1 MANNQLS
8 AAELEELKKLYRDID
23 NYTQSQAEAAALNAQ
38 NIGVARG
45 ELERLRREYIK
56 LASDVSDTLNIFH
69 SITQE
74 ISKQNLGI
82 NESKKGYRGLTSIA
96 EKIQSYQQGITNLSS
111 KEVEKLK
118 NKVKQ
123 EQLGLTNAQELLKNR
138 ERELNIEIASKAA
151 IQQRT
156 QTQINAL
163 MNQSNLSS
171 AEYKKLGR
179 LLSLQ
184 DRQNR
189 NIDDLNIKLL
199 DTQTAYENNKNI
211 IEENDEG
218 IKGLN
223 RSLNLVEQEVKNVEK
238 AMGLAGAALKGINK
252 IPILKDLPGMS
263 DILGDVEEKI
273 KRINKEREK
282 EGKAPLNRAQ
292 ALGMT
297 FKAMGPVIKNAL
309 TDPLVLGGF
318 LLKGVI
324 DMFKSIDEGAGKLAK
339 SMDMSYNG
347 ALGLRQQF
355 SSIATSS
362 NDVAVNTK
370 GLQESYMAIGQALGA
385 NADINKE
392 DLITFTKLREQA
404 GFTNEELTAM
414 YKMSLVTGKS
424 AEQTSEEFLGGAEA
438 LAAQKGL
445 SINVKQL
452 MKETANASAAMKLSV
467 GGGAKGLAEAAVQ
480 AKALGVTLDQV
491 DKIAGSLLQ
500 FEDSITAELEAELL
514 TGKQI
519 NLERAR
525 LAALNG
531 DIATVAEE
539 INNQIGGSA
548 EFSRMNRIQQEAFA
562 KAVGM
567 SREELANSLVEQEAL
582 QRVGAKTAE
591 EAKAKYEEYRKTMTA
606 EEAAAKLGDE
616 ALARQYEQQS
626 VQERFNQAVEK
637 LKDIFVSIADGPISS
652 ILNAFATI
660 LSNSTAIKVIIG
672 ALGGLA
678 GLWAFSMIQG
688 AIAAIA
694 SASAL
699 TLGLGA
705 LAIAAGIGTAAY
717 AMNSASKTAESNVT
731 QVKDGEMGLDP
742 NGGPVIS
749 SFQQGE
755 LKPVMQGIKQDKA
768 YLTTNK
774 PTPTQNTTTTVAID
788 YDRLAA
794 AMSRVNIT
802 LDGKA
807 VTDSVNDRNYKSTVK
822 PQ

>member
-8 AAELEELKKLYRDID
+8 ARELEELKKLYRDID
-23 NYTQSQAEAAALNAQ
+23 DYTQSQAEAAALNAQ
-38 NIGVARG
+38 NIGVARR
-45 ELERLRREYIK
+45 ELERLRKEYK
-56 LASDVSDTLNIFH
+56 DLASDVSNTLGIFH
-69 SITQE
+69 DITQE
-74 ISKQNLGI
+74 ITKQNLGI

-118 NKVKQ
+118 DKVKQ
-123 EQLGLTNAQELLKNR
+123 EQLRLTNAQKLLEQNKLTQEN
-138 ERELNIEIASKAA
+138 EKQQNLI
-151 IQQRT
+151 IQQNLAA
-156 QTQINAL
+156 QINAARAN
-163 MNQSNLSS
+163 NQYATDLVQQ
-171 AEYKKLGR
+171 L
-179 LLSLQ
+179 
-184 DRQNR
+184 R
-189 NIDDLNIKLL
+189 NVRKEHTNIEK
-199 DTQTAYENNKNI
+199 QIKQIGIAYTNNQAI

-223 RSLNLVEQEVKNVEK
+223 RSLEATAQEVINVEK

-263 DILGDVEEKI
+263 NILGDVEEKI
-273 KRINKEREK
+273 KRINKEREE
-282 EGKAPLNRAQ
+282 EGKEPVSRAE
-292 ALGMT
+292 ALKMT

-318 LLKGVI
+318 LLNGVI

-347 ALGLRQQF
+347 ALGLRQQL

-424 AEQTSEEFLGGAEA
+424 VEQTSEEFLGGAEA

-445 SINVKQL
+445 AINVKQL
-452 MKETANASAAMKLSV
+452 MKETSNASAAMKLSV
-467 GGGAKGLAEAAVQ
+467 VGGAKGLAEAAVQ

-548 EFSRMNRIQQEAFA
+548 EFSKMNRIQQESFA

-567 SREELANSLVEQEAL
+567 SREELAASLVEQEAL
-582 QRVGAKTAE
+582 QKVGAKTGE
-591 EAKAKYEEYRKTMTA
+591 EAKARYEELRKTMSA
-606 EEAAAKLGDE
+606 EEAAKALGDD

-678 GLWAFSMIQG
+678 GIWAFSMIQG

-717 AMNSASKTAESNVT
+717 AMNSASKTAESNVA

-774 PTPTQNTTTTVAID
+774 PSPTQNAQSTSTSPQTIVIHTHVMLNEKEIAIAVNEANLKTTV
-788 YDRLAA
+788 
-794 AMSRVNIT
+794 N
-802 LDGKA
+802 
-807 VTDSVNDRNYKSTVK
+807 

>member
-23 NYTQSQAEAAALNAQ
+23 SYSQSQAEAAALNAQ
-38 NIGVARG
+38 NIGVAHR
-45 ELERLRREYIK
+45 ELERLRKEYK
-56 LASDVSDTLNIFH
+56 DLASDVSNALGIFH
-69 SITQE
+69 DITQE

-118 NKVKQ
+118 DKVKQ
-123 EQLGLTNAQELLKNR
+123 EQLRLTNAQKLLEQNKLTKENEKQR
-138 ERELNIEIASKAA
+138 NLTL
-151 IQQRT
+151 QQSLEA
-156 QTQINAL
+156 QINAARAN
-163 MNQSNLSS
+163 NQYATDLVQQLRNVRR
-171 AEYKKLGR
+171 EHTNIGKE
-179 LLSLQ
+179 LQ
-184 DRQNR
+184 
-189 NIDDLNIKLL
+189 NINI
-199 DTQTAYENNKNI
+199 AYTNNQAI

-223 RSLNLVEQEVKNVEK
+223 RSLDLTEKEVKDIEK

-263 DILGDVEEKI
+263 DVLGEVEEKI
-273 KRINKEREK
+273 KRINKEREA

-292 ALGMT
+292 ALGVT
-297 FKAMGPVIKNAL
+297 FKSMGPVIKNAL

-347 ALGLRQQF
+347 ALGFRQQL

-370 GLQESYMAIGQALGA
+370 GLEESYMAIGQALGA

-392 DLITFTKLREQA
+392 DLVTFTKLREQA

-424 AEQTSEEFLGGAEA
+424 VEQTSEEFLGGAEA

-445 SINVKQL
+445 AINVKQL
-452 MKETANASAAMKLSV
+452 MKETSNASAAMKLSI
-467 GGGAKGLAEAAVQ
+467 GGGAKGLAEAAIQ

-548 EFSRMNRIQQEAFA
+548 EFSKMNRIQQEAFA

-567 SREELANSLVEQEAL
+567 SREELAASLVEQEAL
-582 QRVGAKTAE
+582 QKVGAKTAE

-606 EEAAAKLGDE
+606 EEAAAKLGDD

-705 LAIAAGIGTAAY
+705 LAIAAGIGTAVY
-717 AMNSASKTAESNVT
+717 AMNSASSSAESSAA
-731 QVKDGEMGLDP
+731 QVKDGAMGLDP
-742 NGGPVIS
+742 NGGPVVS

-774 PTPTQNTTTTVAID
+774 PTTAQNTASTSTSPQTIVIHTHVMLNEKEIAT
-788 YDRLAA
+788 A
-794 AMSRVNIT
+794 VNEANLT
-802 LDGKA
+802 
-807 VTDSVNDRNYKSTVK
+807 NTVK

>member
-8 AAELEELKKLYRDID
+8 ARELEELKKLYRDIGGL
-23 NYTQSQAEAAALNAQ
+23 TQAQAESTALFQQ
-38 NIGVARG
+38 NLGLART
-45 ELERLRREYIK
+45 ELERLRKEYK
-56 LASDVSDTLNIFH
+56 DLASDVSNALDIFH
-69 SITQE
+69 QITQE

-96 EKIQSYQQGITNLSS
+96 EKIQQYQQGITNLSS

-118 NKVKQ
+118 DKVKQ
-123 EQLGLTNAQELLKNR
+123 EQLRLKNTQNL
-138 ERELNIEIASKAA
+138 LNLNRQEQETLKARNEA
-151 IQQRT
+151 IQT
-156 QTQINAL
+156 SLENQIRQAQQQGAFTGYL
-163 MNQSNLSS
+163 DR
-171 AEYKKLGR
+171 R
-179 LLSLQ
+179 LQVIRDRHKSIEKELQ
-184 DRQNR
+184 
-189 NIDDLNIKLL
+189 NIN
-199 DTQTAYENNKNI
+199 TAYTNNQAI

-223 RSLNLVEQEVKNVEK
+223 RSLKETAKEVKDVEK
-238 AMGLAGAALKGINK
+238 AMGLAGAALKGVNK

-263 DILGDVEEKI
+263 DVLGEVEEKI

-292 ALGMT
+292 ALGVT
-297 FKAMGPVIKNAL
+297 FKSMGPVIKNAL

-318 LLKGVI
+318 LLNGII

-347 ALGLRQQF
+347 ALGFRQQL

-370 GLQESYMAIGQALGA
+370 GLEESYMAIGQALGA

-424 AEQTSEEFLGGAEA
+424 VEQTSEEFLGGAEA

-445 SINVKQL
+445 AINVKQL
-452 MKETANASAAMKLSV
+452 MKETSNASAAMKLSV
-467 GGGAKGLAEAAVQ
+467 VGGAKGLAEAAVQ

-548 EFSRMNRIQQEAFA
+548 EFSKMNRIQQEAFA

-567 SREELANSLVEQEAL
+567 SREELAASLVEQEAL
-582 QRVGAKTAE
+582 QKVGAKTAE

-606 EEAAAKLGDE
+606 EEAAAKLGDD

-705 LAIAAGIGTAAY
+705 LAIAAGIGTAVY
-717 AMNSASKTAESNVT
+717 AMNSASSSAESSAA
-731 QVKDGEMGLDP
+731 QVKDGAMGLDP
-742 NGGPVIS
+742 NGGPVVS

-774 PTPTQNTTTTVAID
+774 PTTAQNTASTSTSPQTIVIHTHVMLNEKEIAT
-788 YDRLAA
+788 
-794 AMSRVNIT
+794 AMNEANLT
-802 LDGKA
+802 
-807 VTDSVNDRNYKSTVK
+807 NTVK

>member
-1 MANNQLS
+1 MASNQLS
-8 AAELEELKKLYRDID
+8 AQEAEELKKLYKQLEGL
-23 NYTQSQAEAAALNAQ
+23 TQSAAEAEFRRVDALGQ
-38 NIGVARG
+38 ARQ
-45 ELERLRREYIK
+45 ELIRLRKEYND
-56 LASDVSDTLNIFH
+56 LTSDITSSLSIFQK
-69 SITQE
+69 ITQE

-96 EKIQSYQQGITNLSS
+96 EKIQYYQQGITNLSS

-118 NKVKQ
+118 DKVKQ
-123 EQLGLTNAQELLKNR
+123 ELLRLKNAQELLDQNR
-138 ERELNIEIASKAA
+138 QEQEAKK
-151 IQQRT
+151 QQNLAEQQSLENQIRLARINNTYATDLIYQLRT
-156 QTQINAL
+156 KRK
-163 MNQSNLSS
+163 
-171 AEYKKLGR
+171 EYKGIEGELK
-179 LLSLQ
+179 
-184 DRQNR
+184 DI
-189 NIDDLNIKLL
+189 NIAWD
-199 DTQTAYENNKNI
+199 NNKAI
-211 IEENDEG
+211 IEENDAS
-218 IKGLN
+218 IKDLN
-223 RSLNLVEQEVKNVEK
+223 ITLDKTLEDTKNVEK

-263 DILGDVEEKI
+263 DVLGDVEEKI
-273 KRINKEREK
+273 KAINKERER

-292 ALGMT
+292 ALGLT
-297 FKAMGPVIKNAL
+297 FKTMGPVIKNAL

-318 LLKGVI
+318 LLKGII
-324 DMFKSIDEGAGKLAK
+324 DIFKSIDEGAGKLAK
-339 SMDMSYNG
+339 SMDMSYGG
-347 ALGLRQQF
+347 ALKFRQEL

-370 GLQESYMAIGQALGA
+370 GLEESYMAIGQALGA

-445 SINVKQL
+445 AINVKQL
-452 MKETANASAAMKLSV
+452 MKETSNASAAMKLSV
-467 GGGAKGLAEAAVQ
+467 VGGAKGLAEAAVQ

-500 FEDSITAELEAELL
+500 FEDSISSELEAELL

-548 EFSRMNRIQQEAFA
+548 EFSKMNRIQQEAFA

-567 SREELANSLVEQEAL
+567 GREELAASLVEQEAL
-582 QRVGAKTAE
+582 QRVGAKTGE
-591 EAKAKYEEYRKTMTA
+591 EAKAKYELYRKTMSA
-606 EEAAAKLGDE
+606 EEAAAKLGDD
-616 ALARQYEQQS
+616 ALARQYEQQN

-660 LSNSTAIKVIIG
+660 LSNSTAIKGIMI

-688 AIAAIA
+688 AVAAIA

-705 LAIAAGIGTAAY
+705 LAIGAGIGVAML
-717 AMNSASKTAESNVT
+717 AMNSASNTATGNVA
-731 QVKDGEMGLDP
+731 QVKDGEVGLNE
-742 NGGPVIS
+742 NGGPVVAK
-749 SFQQGE
+749 FEQGK
-755 LKPVMQGIKQDKA
+755 LTPIAQGIKQDKA

-774 PTPTQNTTTTVAID
+774 PTATPTQVVSSSPEKIVIHTHV
-788 YDRLAA
+788 
-794 AMSRVNIT
+794 M
-802 LDGKA
+802 LDGAELTKA
-807 VTDSVNDRNYKSTVK
+807 VNEYNLKNAVK

>member
-8 AAELEELKKLYRDID
+8 ARELEELKKLYRDVG
-23 NYTQSQAEAAALNAQ
+23 NLTQAQAESTALFQQ
-38 NIGVARG
+38 NLGLARV
-45 ELERLRREYIK
+45 ELERLRKEYK
-56 LASDVSDTLNIFH
+56 DLASDVSNALGIFH
-69 SITQE
+69 DITQE

-118 NKVKQ
+118 DKVKQ
-123 EQLGLTNAQELLKNR
+123 EQLRLKNTQNL
-138 ERELNIEIASKAA
+138 LNTNKQEQETLKARNEA
-151 IQQRT
+151 IQASLEN
-156 QTQINAL
+156 QIRQAQQQGAFTGYL
-163 MNQSNLSS
+163 DR
-171 AEYKKLGR
+171 R
-179 LLSLQ
+179 LQVLKDRHTDIEKELQ
-184 DRQNR
+184 
-189 NIDDLNIKLL
+189 NIN
-199 DTQTAYENNKNI
+199 TAYINNQAI
-211 IEENDEG
+211 IDENDEG

-223 RSLNLVEQEVKNVEK
+223 RSLKVAAQEVKDVEK
-238 AMGLAGAALKGINK
+238 AMGIAGAALKGVNK

-263 DILGDVEEKI
+263 DVLGEVEEKI
-273 KRINKEREK
+273 KRINKEREA

-292 ALGMT
+292 ALGVT
-297 FKAMGPVIKNAL
+297 FKSMGPVIKNAL

-318 LLKGVI
+318 LLNGII
-324 DMFKSIDEGAGKLAK
+324 DIFKSIDEGAGKLAK

-347 ALGLRQQF
+347 ALGLRQQL

-370 GLQESYMAIGQALGA
+370 GLQESYIAIGQALGA
-385 NADINKE
+385 NTDINKE

-424 AEQTSEEFLGGAEA
+424 VEQTSEEFLGGAEA

-445 SINVKQL
+445 AINVKQL
-452 MKETANASAAMKLSV
+452 MKETSNASAAMKLSV
-467 GGGAKGLAEAAVQ
+467 VGGAKGLAEAAVQ

-548 EFSRMNRIQQEAFA
+548 EFSKMNRIQQESFA

-567 SREELANSLVEQEAL
+567 SREELAASLVEQEAL
-582 QRVGAKTAE
+582 QKVGAKTAE

-678 GLWAFSMIQG
+678 GIWAFSMIQG

-705 LAIAAGIGTAAY
+705 LAIAAGIGTAVY
-717 AMNSASKTAESNVT
+717 AMNSASKTAESNVA
-731 QVKDGEMGLDP
+731 QVKDGAMGLDP

-774 PTPTQNTTTTVAID
+774 PSPTQNTQSTSTSPQTIVIHTHVMLNEKEIATAVNEANLKTTV
-788 YDRLAA
+788 
-794 AMSRVNIT
+794 N
-802 LDGKA
+802 
-807 VTDSVNDRNYKSTVK
+807 

>member
-8 AAELEELKKLYRDID
+8 ARELEELKKLYRDID
-23 NYTQSQAEAAALNAQ
+23 SYTQSQAEAAALNAQ

-45 ELERLRREYIK
+45 ELERLRKEYK
-56 LASDVSDTLNIFH
+56 DLASDVSNALDIFH
-69 SITQE
+69 DITQE

-118 NKVKQ
+118 DKVKQ
-123 EQLGLTNAQELLKNR
+123 EQLRLTNAQKLLEKNKLTQ
-138 ERELNIEIASKAA
+138 ENEKQNNLIL
-151 IQQRT
+151 QQSLVA
-156 QTQINAL
+156 QINAARAN
-163 MNQSNLSS
+163 NQYATDLVQQ
-171 AEYKKLGR
+171 L
-179 LLSLQ
+179 
-184 DRQNR
+184 R
-189 NIDDLNIKLL
+189 NVRREHTNIEK
-199 DTQTAYENNKNI
+199 QIKQIGIAYTNNQAI

-218 IKGLN
+218 VKGLN
-223 RSLNLVEQEVKNVEK
+223 RSLEVTKEEVKDIEK
-238 AMGLAGAALKGINK
+238 AMGLAGAALKGVNK
-252 IPILKDLPGMS
+252 IPILKDLPEMS
-263 DILGDVEEKI
+263 DVLGEVEEKI
-273 KRINKEREK
+273 KRINKEREV

-292 ALGMT
+292 ALGVT
-297 FKAMGPVIKNAL
+297 FKSMGPVIKNAL

-318 LLKGVI
+318 LLKGII
-324 DMFKSIDEGAGKLAK
+324 DIFKSIDEGAGKLAK
-339 SMDMSYNG
+339 SMDMSYSG
-347 ALGLRQQF
+347 ALGLRQQL

-370 GLQESYMAIGQALGA
+370 GLQESYIAIGQALGA

-414 YKMSLVTGKS
+414 YKTSLVTGKS
-424 AEQTSEEFLGGAEA
+424 VEQTSEEFLGGAEA

-445 SINVKQL
+445 AINVKQL
-452 MKETANASAAMKLSV
+452 MKETSNASAAMKLSI
-467 GGGAKGLAEAAVQ
+467 GGGAKGLAEAAIQ

-548 EFSRMNRIQQEAFA
+548 EFSKMNRIQQEAFA

-567 SREELANSLVEQEAL
+567 SREELAASLVEQEAL
-582 QRVGAKTAE
+582 QRVGAKTGE
-591 EAKAKYEEYRKTMTA
+591 EAKAKYELYRKTMSA
-606 EEAAAKLGDE
+606 EEAAAKLGDD
-616 ALARQYEQQS
+616 ALARQYEQQN

-705 LAIAAGIGTAAY
+705 IAIAAGIGVASY
-717 AMNSASKTAESNVT
+717 AMNSASKSAESNVA
-731 QVKDGEMGLDP
+731 QVKDGVVGLNE

-749 SFQQGE
+749 EFKQGE

-774 PTPTQNTTTTVAID
+774 PMLHKPPISSSPQTIVIHTHVMLKEKEI
-788 YDRLAA
+788 AA
-794 AMSRVNIT
+794 AVNE
-802 LDGKA
+802 
-807 VTDSVNDRNYKSTVK
+807 VNLTNTVK

>member
-1 MANNQLS
+1 M
-8 AAELEELKKLYRDID
+8 
-23 NYTQSQAEAAALNAQ
+23 
-38 NIGVARG
+38 
-45 ELERLRREYIK
+45 
-56 LASDVSDTLNIFH
+56 SDV
-69 SITQE
+69 
-74 ISKQNLGI
+74 
-82 NESKKGYRGLTSIA
+82 
-96 EKIQSYQQGITNLSS
+96 LS
-111 KEVEKLK
+111 
-118 NKVKQ
+118 
-123 EQLGLTNAQELLKNR
+123 
-138 ERELNIEIASKAA
+138 
-151 IQQRT
+151 
-156 QTQINAL
+156 
-163 MNQSNLSS
+163 
-171 AEYKKLGR
+171 
-179 LLSLQ
+179 
-184 DRQNR
+184 
-189 NIDDLNIKLL
+189 
-199 DTQTAYENNKNI
+199 
-211 IEENDEG
+211 
-218 IKGLN
+218 
-223 RSLNLVEQEVKNVEK
+223 
-238 AMGLAGAALKGINK
+238 
-252 IPILKDLPGMS
+252 
-263 DILGDVEEKI
+263 DVEEKI
-273 KRINKEREK
+273 KAINKERETK
-282 EGKAPLNRAQ
+282 GEAPVSRAE
-292 ALGMT
+292 ALKMT

-318 LLKGVI
+318 LLKGII
-324 DMFKSIDEGAGKLAK
+324 DIFKSIDEGAGKLAK

-347 ALGLRQQF
+347 ALGLRQEL
-355 SSIATSS
+355 SSIATGA

-445 SINVKQL
+445 AINVKQL
-452 MKETANASAAMKLSV
+452 MKETSNASAAMKLSV
-467 GGGAKGLAEAAVQ
+467 VGGAKGLAEAAVQ

-500 FEDSITAELEAELL
+500 FEDSISAELEAELL

-548 EFSRMNRIQQEAFA
+548 EFSKMNRIQQEAFA

-567 SREELANSLVEQEAL
+567 SREELAASLVEQEAL
-582 QRVGAKTAE
+582 QRVGAKTGE
-591 EAKAKYEEYRKTMTA
+591 EAKKRYDDLRASGLTA
-606 EEAAAKLGDE
+606 EQAAAQLGDE

-699 TLGLGA
+699 TLGIGA
-705 LAIAAGIGTAAY
+705 LAIAAGIGVATM
-717 AMNSASKTAESNVT
+717 AMNSASKTAEGNIA
-731 QVKDGEMGLDP
+731 QMKDGIAGL
-742 NGGPVIS
+742 NESGGLVVS
-749 SFQQGE
+749 EFKQGE
-755 LKPVMQGIKQDKA
+755 LVPVAQGIKQDNV
-768 YLTTNK
+768 YFTTNEPQQVQDAK
-774 PTPTQNTTTTVAID
+774 VTPAKRGAIQAPTQASSTPEKIVIHTHVILNEKEIAS
-788 YDRLAA
+788 A
-794 AMSRVNIT
+794 VNEANLKT
-802 LDGKA
+802 A
-807 VTDSVNDRNYKSTVK
+807 VR

>member
-8 AAELEELKKLYRDID
+8 ARELEELKKLYRDID
-23 NYTQSQAEAAALNAQ
+23 SYTQSQAEAAALNAQ

-45 ELERLRREYIK
+45 ELERLRREYAK
-56 LASDVSDTLNIFH
+56 LASDVSNALDIFH
-69 SITQE
+69 QITQE

-96 EKIQSYQQGITNLSS
+96 EKIQQYQQGITNLSS

-118 NKVKQ
+118 DKVKQ
-123 EQLGLTNAQELLKNR
+123 EQLRLKNTQNL
-138 ERELNIEIASKAA
+138 LNLNRQEQETLKARNEA
-151 IQQRT
+151 IQT
-156 QTQINAL
+156 SLENQIRQAQQQGAFTGYL
-163 MNQSNLSS
+163 DR
-171 AEYKKLGR
+171 R
-179 LLSLQ
+179 LQVIKDRHKSIEKELQ
-184 DRQNR
+184 
-189 NIDDLNIKLL
+189 NIN
-199 DTQTAYENNKNI
+199 TAYTNNQAI

-223 RSLNLVEQEVKNVEK
+223 RSLEVTEKEVKDIEK
-238 AMGLAGAALKGINK
+238 AMGLAGAALKGVNK

-263 DILGDVEEKI
+263 DVLGEVEEKI
-273 KRINKEREK
+273 KRINKEREA

-292 ALGMT
+292 ALGVT
-297 FKAMGPVIKNAL
+297 FKSMGPVIKNAL

-318 LLKGVI
+318 LLKGII
-324 DMFKSIDEGAGKLAK
+324 DIFKSIDEGAGKLAK
-339 SMDMSYNG
+339 SMDMSYSG
-347 ALGLRQQF
+347 ALGLRQQL

-424 AEQTSEEFLGGAEA
+424 VEQTSEEFLGGAEA

-445 SINVKQL
+445 AINVKQL
-452 MKETANASAAMKLSV
+452 MKETLNASAAMKLSI
-467 GGGAKGLAEAAVQ
+467 GGGAKGLAEAAIQ

-548 EFSRMNRIQQEAFA
+548 EFSKMNRIQQEAFA

-567 SREELANSLVEQEAL
+567 SREELAASLVEQEAL
-582 QRVGAKTAE
+582 QKVGAKTAE

-606 EEAAAKLGDE
+606 EEAAAKLGDD

-705 LAIAAGIGTAAY
+705 LAIAAGIGTAVY
-717 AMNSASKTAESNVT
+717 AMNSASNSAESSAA
-731 QVKDGEMGLDP
+731 QVKDGAMGLDP
-742 NGGPVIS
+742 NGGPVVS

-774 PTPTQNTTTTVAID
+774 PTTASSAPASSPQTIVIHTHVMLNEKEIATA
-788 YDRLAA
+788 
-794 AMSRVNIT
+794 VNET
-802 LDGKA
+802 NL
-807 VTDSVNDRNYKSTVK
+807 TNTVK

>member
-23 NYTQSQAEAAALNAQ
+23 SYNQSQAEAAALHAQ
-38 NIGVARG
+38 NIGVART
-45 ELERLRREYIK
+45 ELERLRREYTK
-56 LASDVSDTLNIFH
+56 LASDVSDALGIFH
-69 SITQE
+69 DITQE

-96 EKIQSYQQGITNLSS
+96 EKIQQYQQGITNLSS
-111 KEVEKLK
+111 KEVKKLK
-118 NKVKQ
+118 DKVKQ
-123 EQLGLTNAQELLKNR
+123 EQLRLKNTQNLLD
-138 ERELNIEIASKAA
+138 LNRQEQETLKARNEA
-151 IQQRT
+151 IQISLENQIRQAQRQGAFT
-156 QTQINAL
+156 GYLDRRLQVIRDRHKSIEKELQNIN
-163 MNQSNLSS
+163 
-171 AEYKKLGR
+171 
-179 LLSLQ
+179 
-184 DRQNR
+184 
-189 NIDDLNIKLL
+189 
-199 DTQTAYENNKNI
+199 TAYTNNQAI
-211 IEENDEG
+211 IEENNEG

-223 RSLNLVEQEVKNVEK
+223 RSLNKTLKEVKDIEK
-238 AMGLAGAALKGINK
+238 AMGLAGAALKGVNK

-263 DILGDVEEKI
+263 DVLSDVEEKI
-273 KRINKEREK
+273 KRINKEREA
-282 EGKAPLNRAQ
+282 EGKAPVSRAE
-292 ALGMT
+292 ALKMT
-297 FKAMGPVIKNAL
+297 FKSMGPVIKNAL

-318 LLKGVI
+318 LLNGII

-339 SMDMSYNG
+339 SMDMSYAG
-347 ALGLRQQF
+347 ALGLRQEL

-445 SINVKQL
+445 AINVKQL
-452 MKETANASAAMKLSV
+452 MKETSNASAAMKLSV
-467 GGGAKGLAEAAVQ
+467 VGGAKGLAEAAVQ

-500 FEDSITAELEAELL
+500 FEDSISSELEAELL

-548 EFSRMNRIQQEAFA
+548 EFSKMNRIQQEAFA

-567 SREELANSLVEQEAL
+567 SREELAASLVEQEAL
-582 QRVGAKTAE
+582 QRVGAKTGE
-591 EAKAKYEEYRKTMTA
+591 EAKAKYELYRKTMSA
-606 EEAAAKLGDE
+606 EEAAAKLGDD

-660 LSNSTAIKVIIG
+660 LSNSTAIKGIMI

-688 AIAAIA
+688 AVAAIA

-705 LAIAAGIGTAAY
+705 LAIGAGIGVAML
-717 AMNSASKTAESNVT
+717 AMNSASNTATGNVA
-731 QVKDGEMGLDP
+731 QVKDGVMGLDP
-742 NGGPVIS
+742 NGGPVLA

-755 LKPVMQGIKQDKA
+755 LTPVAQGIKQDKA
-768 YLTTNK
+768 FLTTNK
-774 PTPTQNTTTTVAID
+774 PAPSQNTTSTVTID

-794 AMSRVNIT
+794 AMSKVNIT
-802 LDGKA
+802 LDGKT
-807 VTDSVNDRNYKSTVK
+807 VTDSVNDRNYRSTVK